1 MRYLLALCLLAQPV
15 WAQRVVDDMHASGD
29 GNMEVAVLKWIV
41 AVVFGVYGAVSLT
54 GDDRVFRYLVA
65 PIALAVAVLAIWMP
79 AAGIGLAMVA
89 VIGVMLLAA
98 YSR

>member
-15 WAQRVVDDMHASGD
+15 WAQRVVDDMHASGG

-41 AVVFGVYGAVSLT
+41 AVVFGVYGVVSLT

-65 PIALAVAVLAIWMP
+65 PACLGVAVLAIWVP
-79 AAGIGLAMVA
+79 AAAIGLAMVA
-89 VIGVMLLAA
+89 VIVMMLMAA

>member
-1 MRYLLALCLLAQPV
+1 MRYLLVLCLLAQPV
-15 WAQRVVDDMHASGD
+15 WAQRVVDDMHASGG

-41 AVVFGVYGAVSLT
+41 AAVFGVYGVVSLT
-54 GDDRVFRYLVA
+54 SDDRAFRYLVA
-65 PIALAVAVLAIWMP
+65 PIALAVAVLAILMP

-89 VIGVMLLAA
+89 VILMMLMAA